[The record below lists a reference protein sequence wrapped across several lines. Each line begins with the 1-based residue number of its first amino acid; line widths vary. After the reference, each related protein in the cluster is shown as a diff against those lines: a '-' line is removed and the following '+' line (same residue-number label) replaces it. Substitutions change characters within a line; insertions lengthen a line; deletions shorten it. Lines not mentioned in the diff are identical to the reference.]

1 MTVSGLRINIEIAV
15 LALSA
20 FILSFIITS
29 QAISN
34 TLLLFLLGII
44 FAVEGMA
51 IDLSFLDHLNL
62 RKNQLTHGILITV
75 FIAPLAALLLELV
88 APNMYG
94 ILYAIA
100 AAPAAIA
107 ASRIITNRAGGNG
120 DHAAHIATISTL
132 IAAITVPIVMWIA
145 PFNFDFSLLASN
157 AIIPVLG
164 FVTGILLQRFESV
177 PLNDLRIHFSKVVF
191 WMITLIAGIQL
202 NYLMAVESISYVYLI
217 LAVLAM
223 TAFTAL
229 VHLLGLAT
237 GKFAG
242 FYMKDSLA
250 VASASS
256 IRNPGV
262 VLLIAVQLGPE
273 AIFLAALY
281 YYVSIATNLFI
292 SWMDRI
298 ELKQFDY

>member
-1 MTVSGLRINIEIAV
+1 MTLNGLRLDLEIV
-15 LALSA
+15 LLALSA
-20 FILSFIITS
+20 FVFSFLVSS
-29 QAISN
+29 QTISN

-44 FAVEGMA
+44 FAVEGLA
-51 IDLSFLDHLNL
+51 IDLSFLDYIDL
-62 RKNQLTHGILITV
+62 RKKHLLHGIIITV
-75 FIAPLAALLLELV
+75 LAAPFAAFLLGIV

-94 ILYAIA
+94 VLYAIA

-107 ASRIITNRAGGNG
+107 ASRIITNHAGGNG

-132 IAAITVPIVMWIA
+132 VAPLTVPLVILIA
-145 PFNFDFSLLASN
+145 PLNFDFSMFASN
-157 AIIPVLG
+157 ALIPGIGFIVGVLLQRVDIIPV
-164 FVTGILLQRFESV
+164 T
-177 PLNDLRIHFSKVVF
+177 DLRIHFSKVIF

-202 NYLMAVESISYVYLI
+202 NYILAAETISYAYLV

-229 VHLLGLAT
+229 VHLVGLAT
-237 GKFAG
+237 GKLSG

-281 YYVSIATNLFI
+281 YYISLGTNLFI
-292 SWMDRI
+292 AWIDRV
-298 ELKQFDY
+298 ELERFNY